1 MSAVTLPTTQRRWA
15 ITTFIDGVNLGTFE
29 AKSGGASDSEE
40 TTYLLGAMGE
50 RISLGG
56 TKTPE
61 NVTVR
66 RIYDLARDHTRT
78 QWFEDRVG
86 GSSMTVQQQPL
97 DSAKRAWG
105 QPIQYKGTFKRYLVP
120 EVDAQSNEAAL
131 IELEM
136 TVATITG
143 Q

>member
-1 MSAVTLPTTQRRWA
+1 MAVEGTTQRRWA
-15 ITTFIDGVNLGTFE
+15 VTTYVDGTNLGTFE
-29 AKSGGASDSEE
+29 GKSGGASDSEE
-40 TTYLLGAMGE
+40 TTYILGAMGE

-78 QWFEDRVG
+78 QWLEDRVG
-86 GSSMTVQQQPL
+86 GSSMEVHQQPL
-97 DSAKRAWG
+97 DRAKRPWG
-105 QPIQYKGTFKRYLVP
+105 QAIIYKGTFKRWAPP
-120 EVDAQSNEAAL
+120 EVDAQGNDPAL